1 MQRLLP
7 KVPHF
12 KTHTIFAKD
21 SETSTADSKM
31 EKEEEEDHSLH
42 PEHRE
47 QSHEAPV
54 SQHPRLI
61 SPTVKVDHSPSQL
74 LRDSDD
80 EMLNEAER
88 PPTASSSKAG
98 SSVHGDDDLTM
109 ADRTYKPVL
118 VPLTMDIAMNKF
130 PVRVSF
136 VYVHSNYCDAKFH
149 CHYRSQSAKAP
160 CGLII

>member
-21 SETSTADSKM
+21 SETADPKM
-31 EKEEEEDHSLH
+31 EKEEEDHSH
-42 PEHRE
+42 PGLGE

-54 SQHPRLI
+54 SQQSRLI
-61 SPTVKVDHSPSQL
+61 SPTVKVDHSTSQL
-74 LRDSDD
+74 LRNSDD
-80 EMLNEAER
+80 EMLNETER
-88 PPTASSSKAG
+88 PLTASSSKAG
-98 SSVHGDDDLTM
+98 SSVHDDNDLTM
-109 ADRTYKPVL
+109 ADRMYKPVL

-160 CGLII
+160 CGQII

>member
-1 MQRLLP
+1 MRAKELEVERRKLHHMYHRARTHETIMQRLLP

-21 SETSTADSKM
+21 SEMVDSKM
-31 EKEEEEDHSLH
+31 EEEEEDHSH
-42 PEHRE
+42 PELGE

-54 SQHPRLI
+54 SQHPQFI
-61 SPTVKVDHSPSQL
+61 SPTVKVDHSSSQL

-80 EMLNEAER
+80 EMLNEA
-88 PPTASSSKAG
+88 TSSSKAG
-98 SSVHGDDDLTM
+98 RVHDDNDLTVD
-109 ADRTYKPVL
+109 DRMYKPVL

-136 VYVHSNYCDAKFH
+136 MY
-149 CHYRSQSAKAP
+149 
-160 CGLII
+160 IIL